1 MSNMTVSFYSKKHHD
16 TVASAIKARAT
27 SSIEL
32 LCSPTLN
39 QLLDLTNSICQ
50 CAGIEN
56 QVGIFVADSDTDE
69 SAPGEQVSNNR
80 HSAARDAIVK
90 KDITE
95 VKIDEPLTLNELM
108 AIIDVVSRCAGI
120 DDDVVGIAEPMMTV
134 IDTGH
139 SGQSTAQELML
150 H

>member
-1 MSNMTVSFYSKKHHD
+1 
-16 TVASAIKARAT
+16 
-27 SSIEL
+27 
-32 LCSPTLN
+32 
-39 QLLDLTNSICQ
+39 
-50 CAGIEN
+50 
-56 QVGIFVADSDTDE
+56 E
-69 SAPGEQVSNNR
+69 SAPGEQVSNNHAVWLYNQKR